1 LLVLLLVLL
10 SVFGVGLIYLNKSGF
25 PNRDLVTVAI
35 FGTIVLFLS
44 RFNAAVRLELGDRPF
59 DGFQVYIWGLIVV
72 LGLIRISK
80 KRIQRR
86 VFDVISMLGGA
97 YIVLALISGLVN
109 SGVGG
114 FFAAIQV
121 ISQSV
126 APFVLAWI
134 LVDRNP
140 RGAPSKKENYSIYLM
155 YLGIIIPS
163 ILIIS
168 AIRPDIFSSVMGWS
182 INAGDVGQGFMRGWS
197 PIGST
202 ITTGFLVLLAHG
214 LAFHKFINYKSRIDG
229 FIALLTA
236 CALIFTVSR
245 SVVLSLIAFYL
256 SYVLIS
262 KKRMRVF
269 SITLVMVVVVIALAG
284 FMVTRGYNFERLS
297 ESDDFSTYVRYA
309 SARASLD
316 QVVSN
321 PVLGG
326 GPGLVYSEI
335 RIDNQDSKIKYKT
348 INGKLTVME
357 PHNGFLLIASEH
369 GLLGLIVCC
378 MLLWWIWLS
387 YKRETLADFD
397 LFRSLMFASCCFFL
411 TNSDLIINSQF
422 SVIYWFIM
430 LAGLRSEW
438 PRKRNIA

>member
-1 LLVLLLVLL
+1 M
-10 SVFGVGLIYLNKSGF
+10 
-25 PNRDLVTVAI
+25 AI

-44 RFNAAVRLELGDRPF
+44 RFNAAVRLELADRPF
-59 DGFQVYIWGLIVV
+59 DGFQIYVWGLIVV
-72 LGLIRISK
+72 LGLVRISK
-80 KRIQRR
+80 KRAQRR
-86 VFDVISMLGGA
+86 VFEVISILGGA

-109 SGVGG
+109 EGVTGL
-114 FFAAIQV
+114 FAAIQV
-121 ISQSV
+121 ISESV

-134 LVDRNP
+134 LVDRNS
-140 RGAPSKKENYSIYLM
+140 RGAASQKENYSIYLM

-163 ILIIS
+163 ILIFS
-168 AIRPDIFSSVMGWS
+168 AIRPDVFSSVMGWS

-214 LAFHKFINYKSRIDG
+214 LSFHKYISHKNRIDG

-269 SITLVMVVVVIALAG
+269 SITIVMVVAVIALAG
-284 FMVTRGYNFERLS
+284 FMVTQGYNFDRLMGT
-297 ESDDFSTYVRYA
+297 DDFSTYVRYS
-309 SARASLD
+309 SAQASLD
-316 QVVSN
+316 QVLSK

-335 RIDNQDSKIKYKT
+335 RINNQDKIKYKT

-369 GLLGLIVCC
+369 GLLGLSVCC
-378 MLLWWIWLS
+378 MLFWWMWLS
-387 YKRETLADFD
+387 YKREARVDSD
-397 LFRSLMFASCCFFL
+397 LFRSLLFASCCFFL
-411 TNSDLIINSQF
+411 TNSDLVINSQF

-430 LAGLRSEW
+430 LAGLRSERQTE
-438 PRKRNIA
+438 RKK

>member
-1 LLVLLLVLL
+1 MLVLLLVLL

-140 RGAPSKKENYSIYLM
+140 RGAPSKKEN
-155 YLGIIIPS
+155 
-163 ILIIS
+163 
-168 AIRPDIFSSVMGWS
+168 
-182 INAGDVGQGFMRGWS
+182 
-197 PIGST
+197 
-202 ITTGFLVLLAHG
+202 
-214 LAFHKFINYKSRIDG
+214 
-229 FIALLTA
+229 
-236 CALIFTVSR
+236 
-245 SVVLSLIAFYL
+245 
-256 SYVLIS
+256 
-262 KKRMRVF
+262 
-269 SITLVMVVVVIALAG
+269 
-284 FMVTRGYNFERLS
+284 
-297 ESDDFSTYVRYA
+297 
-309 SARASLD
+309 
-316 QVVSN
+316 
-321 PVLGG
+321 
-326 GPGLVYSEI
+326 
-335 RIDNQDSKIKYKT
+335 
-348 INGKLTVME
+348 
-357 PHNGFLLIASEH
+357 
-369 GLLGLIVCC
+369 
-378 MLLWWIWLS
+378 
-387 YKRETLADFD
+387 
-397 LFRSLMFASCCFFL
+397 
-411 TNSDLIINSQF
+411 
-422 SVIYWFIM
+422 
-430 LAGLRSEW
+430 
-438 PRKRNIA
+438 